1 MSLDFSIT
9 QWYRLIYS
17 DLSLI
22 CDVYYLVYVSSA
34 CHSRARRRAPLTLK
48 ELGEVL
54 MNLMEV
60 EACNF
65 EDNVST
71 DKLSD
76 VYQDRCNSIAL
87 IVFDYLNDVV
97 IKHLLDDLSQYP
109 FFLVKVGITMD
120 YNNNSNPCTTTLYGI
135 ALMKSLFSKMF
146 DVYKQRGLFALFEG
160 SVPYTIASMIC
171 NYRYLIKATDTFVR
185 NIM

>member
-1 MSLDFSIT
+1 MSLDFSVT

-22 CDVYYLVYVSSA
+22 CDAYYLVYVTASR
-34 CHSRARRRAPLTLK
+34 RARRALTLR
-48 ELGEVL
+48 EFGEVL

-65 EDNVST
+65 EDIST

-76 VYQDRCNSIAL
+76 VYQDRNSIAP

-97 IKHLLDDLSQYP
+97 VKHLLDDLSQYP
-109 FFLVKVGITMD
+109 FFLVKVGLTMN
-120 YNNNSNPCTTTLYGI
+120 YNPSSAISLLFGTT
-135 ALMKSLFSKMF
+135 LMKSLFSKML
-146 DVYKQRGLFALFEG
+146 DIYKQRGLFALFEG
-160 SVPYTIASMIC
+160 SVPYAIASMIC
-171 NYRYLIKATDTFVR
+171 NYRYLLKATDTFVR